1 MNPAKGAVI
10 NFYAGQVTDSS
21 SGSVAIYDHAK
32 KPINRFSTESKENQL
47 KLVKGSNQFVWDMQY
62 PGAERIEDL
71 ILWNGVPGS
80 ITAIPGSYT
89 AVVRV
94 DKDSIEVPFTL
105 LADPNYKC
113 SQADYEAQQAFLLQ
127 VQGKFN
133 ATMKAIKDIRQA
145 RTQMNDFV
153 SKQGKSCPKEVKQ
166 MADSLGKALTTIEEK
181 LHQTKAKSGQ
191 DVLNYPIRL
200 DDKLGGVYDM
210 ASSGNMAPSKQAKDV
225 YAELALQV
233 DLELGKLAV
242 ILDQGIKAFNKLIRE
257 KELPVVV
264 LK

>member
-1 MNPAKGAVI
+1 M
-10 NFYAGQVTDSS
+10 
-21 SGSVAIYDHAK
+21 
-32 KPINRFSTESKENQL
+32 
-47 KLVKGSNQFVWDMQY
+47 
-62 PGAERIEDL
+62 
-71 ILWNGVPGS
+71 
-80 ITAIPGSYT
+80 

-94 DKDSIEVPFTL
+94 DKDSVEVPFTL

-113 SQADYEAQQAFLLQ
+113 SQSDYDAQLAFLLQ

-133 ATMKAIKDIRQA
+133 ETMKAIKDIRQA
-145 RTQMNDFV
+145 RTQMSDFV
-153 SKQGKSCPKEVKQ
+153 AKQGKSCPKEVKN
-166 MADSLGKALTTIEEK
+166 MADSLGKVLTAVEEK

-225 YAELALQV
+225 YAELAAQV
-233 DLELGKLAV
+233 DSELGKLATV
-242 ILDQGIKAFNKLIRE
+242 LDQGVKAFNKLIRE